1 MAVRFPHNYPPLHMP
16 CLLRVAALHWSR
28 GCHDEAKSWDVGSTG
43 ASGPGWHLG
52 GTAGA
57 MLMEGTYTGSPLGD
71 VLISD
76 GGQTATADDPVCA
89 QSP

>member
-1 MAVRFPHNYPPLHMP
+1 M
-16 CLLRVAALHWSR
+16 AALHCSK
-28 GCHDEAKSWDVGSTG
+28 GCHDEAESWDMVNRG

-57 MLMEGTYTGSPLGD
+57 ILIEGTYTGSTSGE

-76 GGQTATADDPVCA
+76 GGQIATEDAPVSV

>member
-1 MAVRFPHNYPPLHMP
+1 MP

-28 GCHDEAKSWDVGSTG
+28 GCHDEEKSWDVGSTG

>member
-57 MLMEGTYTGSPLGD
+57 MLMEGTYTGSTLGE

>member
-1 MAVRFPHNYPPLHMP
+1 MAFRFPHNYPPLHMP

-57 MLMEGTYTGSPLGD
+57 MLMRALTQAAHWEMS
-71 VLISD
+71 
-76 GGQTATADDPVCA
+76 
-89 QSP
+89 